1 MFKKAEVPFIEIND
15 AFNFIADITIFYLQ
29 LLRVKKAKE
38 REKKERKEKREW
50 KRNKERK
57 SD

>member
-38 REKKERKEKREW
+38 QKKKGKERVEERKKERK
-50 KRNKERK
+50 KE
-57 SD
+57 